1 MNKENKNTFDILS
14 AIDCSEYVEKKG
26 NLTYLSWAWAWG
38 ITKKNFPDAN
48 YEVINFDGKPY
59 LFDENLG
66 YMVQTK
72 VTISGEVIPM
82 HLPLLDYRNKAMK
95 ENATMFDINT
105 SIMRCLTKNLAMFGL
120 GHYLYAGEDAVRP
133 ISKSLTIDEIKEAA
147 KKCKSK
153 MDLTRLYNQN
163 KPNSEELSDYFR
175 ELLKEL
181 E

>member
-59 LFDENLG
+59 LADENLG

-72 VTISGEVIPM
+72 VTINEEVIPM
-82 HLPLLDYRNKAMK
+82 HLPVLDYRNKAMK

-120 GHYLYAGEDAVRP
+120 GHYLYAGEDIPKA
-133 ISKSLTIDEIKEAA
+133 INKSLTLEEIKELA
-147 KKCKSK
+147 KGAKTKTE
-153 MDLTRLYNQN
+153 LTKIYNSN
-163 KPNSEELSDYFR
+163 KPTSESLVDYFKELS
-175 ELLKEL
+175 KEL